1 MSDNVV
7 TSASINNVVEID
19 NINLKAFKGVV
30 PLGVVDEVVDEI
42 FDDVAVGG
50 V

>member
-19 NINLKAFKGVV
+19 NINLKPVKASI

>member
-1 MSDNVV
+1 MSENVV
-7 TSASINNVVEID
+7 TSASINGIVEID
-19 NINLKAFKGVV
+19 SVDLKSVKSSVSS
-30 PLGVVDEVVDEI
+30 GVVDEVVDEI

>member
-19 NINLKAFKGVV
+19 NINLKPFKSSI
-30 PLGVVDEVVDEI
+30 PSGVVDEVVDEI

>member
-30 PLGVVDEVVDEI
+30 SSGVVDEVVDEI